1 MNKIVKIIAPILVLG
16 GSVMIVNTL
25 AASKPEPEK
34 TETKARPV
42 SLYVDEVMARD
53 IQLNVTSQ
61 GEVKS
66 TNHIELVAEVSGRIM
81 SVSNKFSSGA
91 EFQAGETLVKIDD
104 SEYQLAVTRAES
116 KVAEAK
122 VGVARELANA
132 KIKKDQWKYKNPGV
146 EPSDFALNIPQVA
159 DAKSKLKAAQA
170 ELVEAKRDVQRTN
183 ITVPFRGRVM
193 DENIG
198 VGQFISTGKVLGNV
212 FAVDQVEIQMALT
225 DSQLAE
231 LNLPMGYMAKNN
243 QGPVV
248 SLKARVGQNQH
259 QWKGQIVRTQA
270 SVDKD
275 TRLIYATAVVND
287 PYGSGA
293 DNGTPLAVGMFVA
306 AEIESVNSQHALVLP
321 RDALRNKD
329 KVFVINDES
338 RLEIRTVSVLSTNQ
352 DHVMLLDGVK
362 AGEWAV
368 TSSAPGVADG
378 VEVQA
383 IKRQLVSQL

>member
-1 MNKIVKIIAPILVLG
+1 MHKIVKIIAPILVLG

-34 TETKARPV
+34 TESKARPV
-42 SLYVDEVMARD
+42 SLYVDEVVAKN
-53 IQLNVTSQ
+53 ITLNVESQ
-61 GEVKS
+61 GEVQS
-66 TNHIELVAEVSGRIM
+66 TNHIELVSEVSGRVL
-81 SVSNKFSSGA
+81 SVSPQFSSGA
-91 EFQAGETLVKIDD
+91 EFEAGETLIKIDD
-104 SEYQLAVTRAES
+104 TEYQLAVTRAES

-132 KIKKDQWKYKNPGV
+132 KIKKEQWKYKNPGV
-146 EPSDFALNIPQVA
+146 EPSEFALNIPQVA
-159 DAKSKLKAAQA
+159 DAKGKLKAAQA
-170 ELVEAKRDVQRTN
+170 ELAEAKRNVQRTH
-183 ITVPFRGRVM
+183 IKVPFRGRVM

-198 VGQFISTGKVLGNV
+198 VGQYISTGKILGNV
-212 FAVDQVEIQMALT
+212 FAVDQVEIQLALT
-225 DSQLAE
+225 DSQLDE
-231 LNLPMGYMAKNN
+231 LNLPMGYMANSN
-243 QGPVV
+243 QGPAVT
-248 SLKARVGQNQH
+248 LKAQVGKTWH
-259 QWKGQIVRTQA
+259 QWQGHIQRTQA

-275 TRLIYATAVVND
+275 TRMIYATAVVND
-287 PYGSGA
+287 PYGSGS
-293 DNGTPLAVGMFVA
+293 DDGTPLAVGMFVA
-306 AEIESVNSQHALVLP
+306 AEIASDTSQTAFVLP

-329 KVFVINDES
+329 KVYVINDEN

-352 DHVMLLDGVK
+352 NHVMIADGIK